1 MSLRRLLP
9 AALLLAATIASPT
22 AQAAYRE
29 VEACFVLDTT
39 GSMSSL
45 ISAAKE
51 KIWFVANEIVQAP
64 STPRVRFCLL
74 AYRDRGDE
82 YVTQHT
88 DLTQDIDTV
97 YQKLAALTAD
107 GGGDTPEAVNQALA
121 EAVDNTH
128 WSTDADTLRLIF
140 LVGDAPP
147 SVYDGEAQYPEIA
160 ARAARKG
167 ILINPVLCGG
177 DEQTRGVWQR
187 IAETA
192 KGETAEIADPGQVQ
206 RIVTPVDQDLAALN
220 KRLGRTWVP
229 YGDEA
234 ARLALADKQALS
246 ERMDD
251 AGVADR
257 LAFQTAAGT
266 AVAGDLLDAI
276 DTGTL
281 DAAHISAEHL
291 PEGMRSMTQTELL
304 AHLQTVRA
312 EREGLRHVIAKLVAQ
327 RKSLVDDRKR
337 ADAGG
342 FDGVVTAM
350 LARQMRRE

>member
-1 MSLRRLLP
+1 MRLRQLLFAAPILTAVMFAP
-9 AALLLAATIASPT
+9 ATHAAV
-22 AQAAYRE
+22 RE

-51 KIWFVANEIVQAP
+51 KIWFIANEIVQSP
-64 STPRVRFCLL
+64 TRPRVRFCLL
-74 AYRDRGDE
+74 AYRDREDD

-88 DLTQDIDTV
+88 DLTTDIDAV
-97 YQKLAALTAD
+97 YQRLATLNAD

-128 WSTDADTLRLIF
+128 WSTDGGTLRLIF

-147 SVYDGEAQYPEIA
+147 KVYEGEAQYPEIA

-177 DEQTRGVWQR
+177 DDETRGVWQR
-187 IAETA
+187 IAQA
-192 KGETAEIADPGQVQ
+192 ASGETAEIRDPGAVQ

-220 KRLGRTWVP
+220 KRLGRTLVP
-229 YGDEA
+229 YGDDA
-234 ARLALADKQALS
+234 QRLALTDKQVLS

-257 LAFQTAAGT
+257 LAFQTAAGGP
-266 AVAGDLLDAI
+266 VVGDLLDAW
-276 DTGTL
+276 DSGTVDAGTL
-281 DAAHISAEHL
+281 NAASL
-291 PEGMRSMTQTELL
+291 PEGLRSMTQTELL
-304 AHLQTVRA
+304 AHLETVRT
-312 EREGLRHVIAKLVAQ
+312 EREGLRRVIAKLVAE
-327 RKSLVDDRKR
+327 RKELVDARKD
-337 ADAGG
+337 ADGGG
-342 FDGVVTAM
+342 FDAVVTAM
-350 LARQMRRE
+350 LARQMQR